1 MDESS
6 KKCKNCKKSYG
17 LVKVSS
23 ILTILFMTLKETAIS
38 MPNSIAP
45 NPSFQKRGIPPFS
58 KGRQEGFKSVSKQL

>member
-38 MPNSIAP
+38 MPNSIGLGGD
-45 NPSFQKRGIPPFS
+45 FREDKIF
-58 KGRQEGFKSVSKQL
+58 L